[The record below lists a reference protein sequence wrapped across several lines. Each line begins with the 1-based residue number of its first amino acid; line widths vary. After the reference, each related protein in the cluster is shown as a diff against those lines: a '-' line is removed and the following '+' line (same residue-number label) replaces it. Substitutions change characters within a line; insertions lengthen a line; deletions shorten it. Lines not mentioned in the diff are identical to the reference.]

1 MLSIPMN
8 PQPIPPPFP
17 LIVYNAELYSNRN
30 SMKIQFSQQI
40 GTQHELG
47 PNGERNQ
54 ANSAAN
60 SHQQTQ
66 YGSSDSTAQ
75 ALTETINQNGVNG
88 NKASSNT
95 NSVFYGNDGS
105 AQQANSGSNTQTWQG
120 NGVSGSSA
128 SSQSS
133 TFSNGNNPFGGGAN
147 SGANSGASSST
158 NSFSG
163 GGNAGASANAG
174 SNTYQQPQY
183 NPYSRPPPNH
193 HNHNHYP
200 SDTYDGL
207 IFNRGY

>member
-1 MLSIPMN
+1 MSTLHSISLITH
-8 PQPIPPPFP
+8 IP
-17 LIVYNAELYSNRN
+17 ELNSNVN
-30 SMKIQFSQQI
+30 STNTHFSHRL
-40 GTQHELG
+40 GTQHEFG

-60 SHQQTQ
+60 SHQQSQ
-66 YGSSDSTAQ
+66 HGSSDSTAQ

-95 NSVFYGNDGS
+95 NAVFYGNDGS
-105 AQQANSGSNTQTWQG
+105 VNQANSGANTQTWQG
-120 NGVSGSSA
+120 NGGSGSSA

-147 SGANSGASSST
+147 SGASSST

-163 GGNAGASANAG
+163 GGNSGASANANT
-174 SNTYQQPQY
+174 NTYQQQY
-183 NPYSRPPPNH
+183 NPFSRPPPNQ
-193 HNHNHYP
+193 HNHYP

-207 IFNRGY
+207 IFNRRY